1 MLTSNKTVPPAS
13 PTVVL
18 ALQLVMLLLTIGP
31 LWLITRDLF
40 DGASVGYARL
50 IGNADGLYAWLADA
64 NWLVAIYVYKVAF
77 AVAAAMDVPYWLVI
91 KVFLTGVLLG
101 LVFEFKRLA
110 TDVFGLE
117 DSPARLLALL
127 CLASPSLYTAVS
139 SAIVPIIFCVW
150 LAFLGHRLFWSSG
163 GWVRFTGLALMV
175 VSFQLNSSMVFVLAL
190 DVVYLYRFA
199 GLRKQRIAWF
209 ALLFLSALAVYM
221 VMRSLAPPR
230 QVFVEYNRLL
240 NPFNAA
246 DGLRIARACAMF
258 MTWGLIPL
266 AGLVLVWITSLWSRG
281 GRSVSLTEMLRS
293 LASWQV
299 VCCLFLCAS
308 AIFPYVMVG
317 KGAPLFTL
325 TGFGQG
331 ITEQVLRAAH
341 SGPFAPTWANTSGR
355 HALFFAI
362 PLAMLTWFLCAQL
375 RERMTG
381 KNRSTAPVPLFLLIA
396 PLLLFWVLGSFAN
409 KLANQ
414 AAETSLVN
422 GLKQMAP
429 APAGVVEIKYAPGSD
444 WLIWTSAA
452 GTILQQAWGI
462 SHYYAM
468 FYSLDAYRDDMQWQ
482 YHAYIRQTGAL
493 KAPLIQNYLSMSDF
507 PGEECTTRYDAAL
520 PSSLPWLL
528 LSGVFPTQAP
538 AARITLLG
546 THCDKAYVMPNPSPE
561 KILIP

>member
-1 MLTSNKTVPPAS
+1 
-13 PTVVL
+13 
-18 ALQLVMLLLTIGP
+18 MLLLTIGP
-31 LWLITRDLF
+31 LWLVTRDLF
-40 DGASVGYARL
+40 DGASVAYASL
-50 IGNADGLYAWLADA
+50 IGNTDGLYKWAADC
-64 NWLVAIYVYKVAF
+64 NWPVAIYVYKVVF
-77 AVAAAMDVPYWLVI
+77 AVAAALDVAYWLVI
-91 KVFLTGVLLG
+91 KIFLTGVLLG

-110 TDVFGLE
+110 IDVFGLE
-117 DSPARLLALL
+117 ESPARLLALL
-127 CLASPSLYTAVS
+127 CLASPSLYTLVS
-139 SAIVPIIFCVW
+139 SAIVLIIFCIW
-150 LAFLGHRLFWSSG
+150 LAFLGHRLFWSTKV
-163 GWVRFTGLALMV
+163 WVRFVGLALMV
-175 VSFQLNSSMVFVLAL
+175 LSFQLNSSMVFVLAL

-199 GLRKQRIAWF
+199 GIRKQRLAWF
-209 ALLFLSALAVYM
+209 TLLFLSALAVY
-221 VMRSLAPPR
+221 VTMRALAPPR
-230 QVFVEYNRLL
+230 QIFVEYNRLL
-240 NPFNAA
+240 NPFKAA
-246 DGLRIARACAMF
+246 DAIRIVRACAMF
-258 MTWGLIPL
+258 MTWGLIPMTGL
-266 AGLVLVWITSLWSRG
+266 ALVWVTSRWSRN
-281 GRSVSLTEMLRS
+281 GRSATVACMLRS

-299 VCCLFLCAS
+299 VCCLFLCAA

-331 ITEQVLRAAH
+331 ITEQVLRATH

-381 KNRSTAPVPLFLLIA
+381 KNQSAATVPLFVLIA
-396 PLLLFWVLGSFAN
+396 PLFVFWVLGSFAN

-422 GLKQMAP
+422 GLKQVAP

-452 GTILQQAWGI
+452 GTVLQQAWGV

-493 KAPLIQNYLSMSDF
+493 KAPLIQNYLSMAGF
-507 PGEECTTRYDAAL
+507 PGEECTTRYEAAL

-528 LSGVFPTQAP
+528 LSGVFPAQAP

-546 THCDKAYVMPNPSPE
+546 TRCDKSYVMPNPNPG